1 MLYFPLCQQQ
11 FARKSENPTVYFYF
25 SPSTLC
31 LQARKAKG
39 GEHMKE
45 RNNQNKNQNQENTNQ
60 NQNGNQNQNNQ
71 NKNNR
76 WSYSRAQGSGN
87 TRGPAPL

>member
-1 MLYFPLCQQQ
+1 MLYFPVCQQQ

-25 SPSTLC
+25 CPSTLC
-31 LQARKAKG
+31 LQARKEEG

-60 NQNGNQNQNNQ
+60 NQNQNGSQNQNNQ

-76 WSYSRAQGSGN
+76 
-87 TRGPAPL
+87 

>member
-1 MLYFPLCQQQ
+1 MLDFPFCQQQ
-11 FARKSENPTVYFYF
+11 FARKNEKCAVYFYF
-25 SPSTLC
+25 RPSTLC
-31 LQARKAKG
+31 LQARKTKG

-45 RNNQNKNQNQENTNQ
+45 RSNQNKNQNQENTNQNQ

-76 WSYSRAQGSGN
+76 
-87 TRGPAPL
+87 